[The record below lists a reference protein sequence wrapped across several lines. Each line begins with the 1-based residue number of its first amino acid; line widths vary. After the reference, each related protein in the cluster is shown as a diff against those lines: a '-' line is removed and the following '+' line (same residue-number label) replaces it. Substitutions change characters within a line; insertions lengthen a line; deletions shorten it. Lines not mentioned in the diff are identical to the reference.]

1 VLLHRATSRF
11 ANFSSAGRQLESTM
25 NSSNQVLRQCLG
37 VIRAVSAAAVCTF
50 VTGASAQ
57 ACGARVGPG
66 IASLP
71 SPSESGVAD
80 GNAAPGPG
88 PGRGPSM
95 LEACRL
101 RLGCH
106 CQCEG
111 ACWGAA
117 ASTAHAYGRAGP
129 PGPMLQGA
137 GEAACESDPSPTA
150 GTQGSAACAVYKP
163 EVRVWHSR
171 RIQGSKRAL
180 DLPTAQHIYRRL
192 FSFGFRFRFGFR
204 VRVNRVF

>member
-1 VLLHRATSRF
+1 MTLHRRDRRKYFFPRGLGDNEDGSGLSDWNSGRTVNRAVMLRAAEECRGVLLHRATSRF
-11 ANFSSAGRQLESTM
+11 ANFSSAGRQSTM

-80 GNAAPGPG
+80 GNAGPG
-88 PGRGPSM
+88 PPSIMM

-101 RLGCH
+101 RVRLGCH

-117 ASTAHAYGRAGP
+117 ASTAHAYGRAAA

-137 GEAACESDPSPTA
+137 GEAGALL
-150 GTQGSAACAVYKP
+150 
-163 EVRVWHSR
+163 SR
-171 RIQGSKRAL
+171 DI
-180 DLPTAQHIYRRL
+180 P
-192 FSFGFRFRFGFR
+192 
-204 VRVNRVF
+204 V

>member
-1 VLLHRATSRF
+1 VLLHRTTSRF
-11 ANFSSAGRQLESTM
+11 ANFSSAGRQSTM
-25 NSSNQVLRQCLG
+25 NSSSRVFRQCLRVRVG

-80 GNAAPGPG
+80 GNAGPG
-88 PGRGPSM
+88 PPSIM
-95 LEACRL
+95 TLEACRL
-101 RLGCH
+101 RVRLGCH

-117 ASTAHAYGRAGP
+117 ASTAHAYGRAAA

-137 GEAACESDPSPTA
+137 GEAACTGKRAPRRALRLRGQQRVPCTNRKSES
-150 GTQGSAACAVYKP
+150 GTQGGYK
-163 EVRVWHSR
+163 VAR
-171 RIQGSKRAL
+171 GL
-180 DLPTAQHIYRRL
+180 
-192 FSFGFRFRFGFR
+192 
-204 VRVNRVF
+204 

>member
-1 VLLHRATSRF
+1 MLLHRTTSRF
-11 ANFSSAGRQLESTM
+11 ANFSSAGRQSTM
-25 NSSNQVLRQCLG
+25 NSSSRVFRQCLG

-80 GNAAPGPG
+80 GNAGPG
-88 PGRGPSM
+88 PPSM

-101 RLGCH
+101 RVRLGCH

-117 ASTAHAYGRAGP
+117 AGTAHAYGRAGP
-129 PGPMLQGA
+129 PGPMHQGA
-137 GEAACESDPSPTA
+137 GEAACTGKRAPRRALRLRGQQRVPCTNRKSES
-150 GTQGSAACAVYKP
+150 GTQGGYK
-163 EVRVWHSR
+163 VAR
-171 RIQGSKRAL
+171 GL
-180 DLPTAQHIYRRL
+180 
-192 FSFGFRFRFGFR
+192 
-204 VRVNRVF
+204 

>member
-1 VLLHRATSRF
+1 MLLHRATSRF
-11 ANFSSAGRQLESTM
+11 ANFSSAGRQSTM

-50 VTGASAQ
+50 VMGASAQ
-57 ACGARVGPG
+57 ACGARVAPRPG
-66 IASLP
+66 IAPLP

-129 PGPMLQGA
+129 PEPMLQGA
-137 GEAACESDPSPTA
+137 GEAACTGKRAPRRALRLRGRQRVPCTNRKSES
-150 GTQGSAACAVYKP
+150 GTQGGYK
-163 EVRVWHSR
+163 VAR
-171 RIQGSKRAL
+171 GL
-180 DLPTAQHIYRRL
+180 
-192 FSFGFRFRFGFR
+192 
-204 VRVNRVF
+204 

>member
-1 VLLHRATSRF
+1 MNRAVILRAAEECRSVLLHRTTSRF
-11 ANFSSAGRQLESTM
+11 ANFSSAGRQSTM

-37 VIRAVSAAAVCTF
+37 VIQAVSAAAVCTF

-80 GNAAPGPG
+80 GNAGPG
-88 PGRGPSM
+88 PPSM

-137 GEAACESDPSPTA
+137 GEAACKSHGGHSGVGSVCRVQTGSPSL
-150 GTQGSAACAVYKP
+150 
-163 EVRVWHSR
+163 
-171 RIQGSKRAL
+171 AL
-180 DLPTAQHIYRRL
+180 KEDTR
-192 FSFGFRFRFGFR
+192 
-204 VRVNRVF
+204 

>member
-1 VLLHRATSRF
+1 MLLHRATSRF

-50 VTGASAQ
+50 VMGASAQ
-57 ACGARVGPG
+57 ACGARVAPRPG
-66 IASLP
+66 IAPLP

-117 ASTAHAYGRAGP
+117 ASTAPCLWPAGP

-137 GEAACESDPSPTA
+137 GEAACESDPSPSPTA

-171 RIQGSKRAL
+171 RIQGSKGAL
-180 DLPTAQHIYRRL
+180 DLPTA
-192 FSFGFRFRFGFR
+192 
-204 VRVNRVF
+204 